1 MIAAAKAIVL
11 ALVAVGGIGTAGVVA
26 SDVHLQNAIDIHN
39 GHLGENSTM
48 PDQSHKGQQNALD
61 HLVDNQGKWLASHN
75 ATQVPDDDLN
85 ETDDPT
91 N

>member
-11 ALVAVGGIGTAGVVA
+11 ALVAVGGIGAAGVA
-26 SDVHLQNAIDIHN
+26 AGDVHLQNAIDIHKD
-39 GHLGENSTM
+39 HLGANSTM
-48 PDQSHKGQQNALD
+48 PEQSHKGQQNSLD
-61 HLVDNQGKWLASHN
+61 HLLENQEKWLARN
-75 ATQVPDDDLN
+75 ITQVPDDDLN